1 MPFTVAIRL
10 LAKLCNSMLAVF
22 RQVANVDVFFV
33 VGGGLFILSF
43 FYVQKIHMPNPTLF
57 MTHSGRLCL
66 QKKCLGYI
74 IIMVNILYVKRPVLS
89 YMYVNFVSS

>member
-22 RQVANVDVFFV
+22 RQVANVDFV

-43 FYVQKIHMPNPTLF
+43 LNVQKIHMPNPTLF
-57 MTHSGRLCL
+57 MTHSGRVCL
-66 QKKCLGYI
+66 QKSAYI